1 MGITDKYRLYLAMYD
16 NSKTD
21 GPGYPL
27 HIHWALL
34 LGPKREEPDS
44 LQKTHVRYHATNRT
58 RSGRWE
64 FERRAVECVRS
75 PSMLGRILLGKVD
88 PTDLSTID
96 CMLADPRRIKPGD
109 PRWDCWK
116 WVEDALVDLVQK
128 GLLHIQA
135 KGGVDLR
142 HLLAFGQR
150 FSAEVMARGLD
161 TGYRLPATTTYPGP
175 GPIPAK
181 IIK

>member
-1 MGITDKYRLYLAMYD
+1 MGTTDKYRLYLATYD
-16 NSKTD
+16 NSKAA

-27 HIHWALL
+27 QIHWALL
-34 LGPKREEPDS
+34 LGPKHEDPDS
-44 LQKTHVRYHATNRT
+44 LLKTHVRYHATNRT
-58 RSGRWE
+58 RSGCWE

-88 PTDLSTID
+88 PMDMSTID
-96 CMLADPRRIKPGD
+96 RMLADPRRIKAGD

-116 WVEDALVDLVQK
+116 WVEEALVDLIQK
-128 GLLHIQA
+128 GFLHIQA

-142 HLLAFGQR
+142 HLLAYGQR
-150 FSAEVMARGLD
+150 FSAEVVAIGLD
-161 TGYRLPATTTYPGP
+161 TGYGLPVTVAYPGP